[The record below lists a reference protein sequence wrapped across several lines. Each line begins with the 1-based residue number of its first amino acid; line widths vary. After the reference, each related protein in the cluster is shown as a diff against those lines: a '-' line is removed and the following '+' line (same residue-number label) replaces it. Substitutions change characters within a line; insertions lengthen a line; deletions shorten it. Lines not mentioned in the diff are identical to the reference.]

1 MRGTN
6 KIKGS
11 YNQPAKLSMLLLIRK
26 TEGILPRVTCPELK
40 AYLQLDDY
48 VIVEASQGLRSL
60 TSQHHLQAAY
70 LRRACHFH

>member
-11 YNQPAKLSMLLLIRK
+11 YNQPAKLSMLPLIRK

-40 AYLQLDDY
+40 VYLQLYEY
-48 VIVEASQGLRSL
+48 VIAGASQGLRSL
-60 TSQHHLQAAY
+60 TSQYHLQAAY

>member
-11 YNQPAKLSMLLLIRK
+11 YNRLAKLSLLLLIRK

-48 VIVEASQGLRSL
+48 AIAEVSQGLRSL
-60 TSQHHLQAAY
+60 TNQHHLQAAY